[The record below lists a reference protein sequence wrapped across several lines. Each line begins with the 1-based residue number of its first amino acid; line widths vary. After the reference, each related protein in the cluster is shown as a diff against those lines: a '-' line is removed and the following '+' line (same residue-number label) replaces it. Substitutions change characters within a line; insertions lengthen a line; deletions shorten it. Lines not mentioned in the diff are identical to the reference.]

1 MIRARCRLGT
11 LLVLLSA
18 TALSGCAVFGPP
30 VAGPASGTQPR
41 PSGQGRIQPP
51 QSLAQ
56 PAPPTQSTPPYSPGV
71 PPPPA
76 REFQLG
82 PAAASLVSI
91 AQGQE
96 RSGNYGLA
104 AQTLERALSI
114 EPRNPLV
121 WIALGKESLAA
132 QNPAQAYGMARKAL
146 YLAEGDPGV
155 QASAWGLIAAS
166 LRAQGQHQAAVA
178 AEQKAAELYPH

>member
-1 MIRARCRLGT
+1 MALTGCA
-11 LLVLLSA
+11 LVGPPLPSGSPESTSQPVSSGPRETQSSAEPQSPAPFQSAPSSA
-18 TALSGCAVFGPP
+18 T
-30 VAGPASGTQPR
+30 
-41 PSGQGRIQPP
+41 
-51 QSLAQ
+51 
-56 PAPPTQSTPPYSPGV
+56 PTV
-71 PPPPA
+71 PPPAA
-76 REFQLG
+76 RQFQLG
-82 PAAASLVSI
+82 PAAASLVGI

-121 WIALGKESLAA
+121 WLALGKESLAA
-132 QNPAQAYGMARKAL
+132 HSPAQAYGMGRKAL
-146 YLAEGDPGV
+146 YLADGDPGV

-166 LRAQGQHQAAVA
+166 LRAQGQNQAAVA

>member
-1 MIRARCRLGT
+1 MIRTHRSVAVGIA
-11 LLVLLSA
+11 LLFA
-18 TALSGCAVFGPP
+18 AALSGCALVGPP
-30 VAGPASGTQPR
+30 LQTSAPSRPGRRGQIEPPPAPQPLPTQPT
-41 PSGQGRIQPP
+41 PVP
-51 QSLAQ
+51 
-56 PAPPTQSTPPYSPGV
+56 PAPSV
-71 PPPPA
+71 PPPA
-76 REFQLG
+76 VRQFQLS

-96 RSGNYGLA
+96 RSGQYGLA

-121 WIALGKESLAA
+121 WLVLGRESLDAHS
-132 QNPAQAYGMARKAL
+132 PAQAYGMARKAL
-146 YLAEGDPGV
+146 YLADGDPGV

-166 LRAQGQHQAAVA
+166 LRAQGENQAAVA